1 MAGLMLLP
9 SFWAI
14 RNNEAVVWDE
24 CGGNMIRLGESQV
37 LVIVKKVDFGV
48 YLAVSPEEDRERVL
62 LPARQVPE
70 GSSVGDRLEVFIYR
84 DSEDRLIATTRV
96 PKLQLG
102 RAAELKVVQTGKLGA
117 FLDWG
122 LEKDLFLP
130 FKEQRGKVREGDEVL
145 VSLYIDKSDRLCATM
160 NVYEALKMDSP
171 YQAGDRVRGRVY
183 ELSDNFGAFV
193 AVDNLYSGLIAVKEL
208 YGDVRLGTD
217 VEARVI
223 RVRED
228 GRLDLGIREKAYL
241 QIDTDAEK
249 ILKLLDAY
257 EGALPFNDKAAPE
270 VIRHETGMSK
280 NEFKRAVGRLL
291 KQGKVQIG
299 EKTIRQCKS

>member
-1 MAGLMLLP
+1 
-9 SFWAI
+9 
-14 RNNEAVVWDE
+14 
-24 CGGNMIRLGESQV
+24 MIRLGERQE

-48 YLAVSPEEDRERVL
+48 YLAVSQETASERVL

-70 GSSVGDRLEVFIYR
+70 GSDVGDRLEVFIYR
-84 DSEDRLIATTRV
+84 DSEDRLIATTCM
-96 PKLQLG
+96 PKLEIGQV
-102 RAAELKVVQTGKLGA
+102 AELTVAQTGKLGA

-130 FKEQRGKVREGDEVL
+130 FKEQRGEVREGHAVL

-160 NVYEALKMDSP
+160 NVYEALRMDSP
-171 YQAGDRVRGRVY
+171 YQAEDRVRGRVY
-183 ELSDNFGAFV
+183 EISGNFGAFV
-193 AVDNLYSGLIAVKEL
+193 AVDNMYSGLIAAKEL
-208 YGDVRLGTD
+208 YGDVRLGAD
-217 VEARVI
+217 VEARVL

-228 GRLDLGIREKAYL
+228 GRLDLSIREKAYL
-241 QIDTDAEK
+241 QMDTDAEK
-249 ILKLLDAY
+249 ILELLDSY

-291 KQGKVQIG
+291 KQGKIEIG
-299 EKTIRQCKS
+299 EKTIRLIKS